1 MSDGVRE
8 TQELK
13 RRSWGTCQEG
23 AWLIEQA
30 RAAVAERERV
40 AAEAAAAA
48 EAVEAAAEAE
58 AAAERLRMEERRAE
72 LTLEM
77 QQMDAQQLLRR
88 FWRAAARASRSP
100 FSVS

>member
-13 RRSWGTCQEG
+13 KRSWGTCQEG

-30 RAAVAERERV
+30 RAAVAERESV
-40 AAEAAAAA
+40 AAEAAEAA
-48 EAVEAAAEAE
+48 AAAEAE

>member
-1 MSDGVRE
+1 VSDGVRE

-13 RRSWGTCQEG
+13 KRSWGTCQEG

-30 RAAVAERERV
+30 RAAVAERESV
-40 AAEAAAAA
+40 AAEAAEAA
-48 EAVEAAAEAE
+48 AAAEAE

-88 FWRAAARASRSP
+88 FWRAAARASRFP